1 MQNATN
7 QPGKLPKRPCCAA
20 AYAAGMENSGEFLA
34 RKLGVEEP
42 KFVDFKTELRGFFV
56 NAELI
61 VRKGGV
67 VFKCVFVFI
76 AV

>member
-1 MQNATN
+1 M
-7 QPGKLPKRPCCAA
+7 PHYYAA
-20 AYAAGMENSGEFLA
+20 AYAARMQNGGELLA

-42 KFVDFKTELRGFFV
+42 KFVDFKTEFRGFFV
-56 NAELI
+56 YAKL
-61 VRKGGV
+61 VLRKGGV

>member
-1 MQNATN
+1 MQN
-7 QPGKLPKRPCCAA
+7 G
-20 AYAAGMENSGEFLA
+20 GELLA

-42 KFVDFKTELRGFFV
+42 KFVDFKAEFRSFFV